1 MSAAV
6 LRTPEAAKYIGLSIS
21 TMTKMRLRGGPDT
34 PPFVKLGPRSVGY
47 CVSDLNAWLEAR
59 RRASTSDQGPSA

>member
-21 TMTKMRLRGGPDT
+21 TMTKMRLRG
-34 PPFVKLGPRSVGY
+34 PRCVGY
-47 CVSDLNAWLEAR
+47 CVSDLDLWLEAR
-59 RRASTSDQGPSA
+59 RRASTSDQGAMNSAHD